1 MPGKNRKS
9 SKKKTNKKIIDN
21 NVLTPVKEM
30 DFLESDPSLR
40 NQNYACISFISP
52 EDVIKKK
59 EAYFFETYI
68 KDFSKSMNDFFDNLS
83 KKYGNEVGTIASIKE
98 RFIHVFETDKI
109 NDDYYNYYNM
119 HSEELEKAYHEA
131 NKLQTTIRGV
141 KLRGNFDSKEE
152 AELRCKV
159 IKRFDDKSH
168 VFVCQVGCWCPW
180 SPNPDDIEDAEYAE
194 TQLNTLVKNYKKNQ
208 EEKDLF
214 YEERKRELQKL
225 QKKEKNNEDAENV
238 NDVSNVNDVP
248 NVNDVSNS
256 NEVVN
261 GNDVP
266 NVNDVSN
273 VNDVPNVND
282 VLNGNEVVNGNDV
295 PNVNDVSNVNDVP
308 NVNDILNGNEVVN
321 GNDVPNVND
330 VSNCNQVVNNHD
342 VSNSN
347 DVANGNQVILPNNS
361 ALSNDNVEFNVD
373 FNDFTHDVDN
383 DFITFKLDDCNNLS
397 EITDIV
403 DNDQISASN
412 TVNTWKSR
420 LEDIDPWSQ
429 RHLEKNISWK

>member
-1 MPGKNRKS
+1 MPGKNKKS
-9 SKKKTNKKIIDN
+9 SRKKTNKNNRGSFAAPAKLESVAQKNIDN
-21 NVLTPVKEM
+21 DVLTPVKEM
-30 DFLESDPSLR
+30 DFLESDPPLR

-83 KKYGNEVGTIASIKE
+83 KKYGNEVSTIASIKE

-119 HSEELEKAYHEA
+119 HSEELERAYYEA
-131 NKLQTTIRGV
+131 NKLQTSIRGI

-225 QKKEKNNEDAENV
+225 QEKEVPNS
-238 NDVSNVNDVP
+238 NDVSNSNDVP
-248 NVNDVSNS
+248 NVNDVSN
-256 NEVVN
+256 
-261 GNDVP
+261 
-266 NVNDVSN
+266 
-273 VNDVPNVND
+273 
-282 VLNGNEVVNGNDV
+282 GNEVVNGNDV
-295 PNVNDVSNVNDVP
+295 VNKNEVVNRNDVP
-308 NVNDILNGNEVVN
+308 NGNEAA
-321 GNDVPNVND
+321 
-330 VSNCNQVVNNHD
+330 
-342 VSNSN
+342 NSN
-347 DVANGNQVILPNNS
+347 PVFLPNNS
-361 ALSNDNVEFNVD
+361 ALSNDNVDFNVG
-373 FNDFTHDVDN
+373 FNHLTNNVDN

-412 TVNTWKSR
+412 TLNTWKSR

-429 RHLEKNISWK
+429 RHLEKNIS